1 MANMSY
7 CRFQNTHQDVCDCI
21 DALYSGETLSKEEA
35 QAGRR
40 MIKAV
45 LRYCES
51 VGIID
56 VWDRLQVDT
65 VFEELTE
72 K

>member
-7 CRFQNTHQDVCDCI
+7 CRFQNTWPDVRDCI
-21 DALYSGETLSKEEA
+21 EALEDGEVLSEEEA
-35 QAGRR
+35 KAGRR
-40 MIKAV
+40 MVKAV
-45 LRYCES
+45 LEYCKS

-56 VWDRLQVDT
+56 MWDKLQVDT

>member
-7 CRFQNTHQDVCDCI
+7 CRFRNTHQDVCDCI
-21 DALYSGETLSKEEA
+21 EALEDGDVLSEEEA
-35 QAGRR
+35 KAGRC
-40 MIKAV
+40 MINAV

-56 VWDRLQVDT
+56 MWDRLQVDN

>member
-7 CRFQNTHQDVCDCI
+7 CRFQNTWPDVRDCI
-21 DALYSGETLSKEEA
+21 ETLEDGETLSEEEA
-35 QAGRR
+35 QAGKR
-40 MIKAV
+40 MIRGV
-45 LRYCES
+45 LEYCKS

-56 VWDRLQVDT
+56 TWDKLQVDT

>member
-7 CRFQNTHQDVCDCI
+7 CRFQNTWADVRDCI
-21 DALYSGETLSKEEA
+21 EALEDGDVLSEEEA
-35 QAGRR
+35 RAGKR
-40 MIKAV
+40 MIRGV
-45 LRYCES
+45 LAYCQS

-56 VWDRLQVDT
+56 TWDKLQVDT

>member
-7 CRFQNTHQDVCDCI
+7 CRFQNTYQDVCDCI
-21 DALYSGETLSKEEA
+21 EALYDGEILSKEEA
-35 QAGRR
+35 TAGRR

-45 LRYCES
+45 LEYCKG

-56 VWDRLQVDT
+56 MWDKLQVDT
-65 VFEELTE
+65 VFEDLTE
-72 K
+72 E